1 MEHFLEQHKEVDEG
15 LKREK
20 ARITLVKRIFVL
32 VDIIMS
38 FGVIPSLL
46 WIGFQ
51 NGKEIM
57 VFASVLTLQSVLLAI
72 FSYWIGRIM
81 KRMTGSS
88 INVRMISIH
97 ITNMVLLCLV
107 AAM

>member
-46 WIGFQ
+46 WIGF
-51 NGKEIM
+51 
-57 VFASVLTLQSVLLAI
+57 
-72 FSYWIGRIM
+72 
-81 KRMTGSS
+81 
-88 INVRMISIH
+88 
-97 ITNMVLLCLV
+97 
-107 AAM
+107 